1 MLIRSGVDMTRILK
15 SILTPLVETARVVNI
30 DLVRLLESV
39 TIGEVYR
46 ECRREVKN
54 IFNMLKISEKYR
66 ESVEKSV
73 EVVEGSGR
81 R

>member
-15 SILTPLVETARVVNI
+15 SMLTPLVETARVVNI

-54 IFNMLKISEKYR
+54 IFNMLKISGKYR
-66 ESVEKSV
+66 EGVEKSV